1 MPDRDLNRRSP
12 FGVDEK
18 AVQLLHAILSHAAK
32 RFENNI
38 RIKYSDKGDLAQHQK
53 DQLALE
59 IQNWTAIEYVVSC
72 SDKTSNHKLTFD
84 ELVNFPNYDHARI
97 NELSVSVGDY
107 RTPKIFL
114 QLGADPG
121 LSNNIR
127 CKVSG
132 DYGFIN
138 DYGSQIEGWLRSVRK
153 KYWWAYKIVV
163 VLTIVV
169 SIILIVIPVI
179 YLGMEHI
186 TIIDE
191 DKRSKVITSIASVG
205 IIVGLAFMPI
215 IMLIGRILFPIGE
228 FAIGRGAGRQR
239 RREHIVYS
247 LVGGAALVGL
257 VVSVLGNLVTGAI
270 FSLSPR

>member
-38 RIKYSDKGDLAQHQK
+38 LIKYSDKGDLAQHQK
-53 DQLALE
+53 EQLASE
-59 IQNWTAIEYVVSC
+59 IPNCTAIEYVVSC

-84 ELVNFPNYDHARI
+84 ELV
-97 NELSVSVGDY
+97 
-107 RTPKIFL
+107 TPKIFL

-127 CKVSG
+127 CKVIG

-138 DYGSQIEGWLRSVRK
+138 DYGSQIEGWIRSARK
-153 KYWWAYKIVV
+153 KYWWAYKIAV

-169 SIILIVIPVI
+169 STILIVIPII
-179 YLGMEHI
+179 YLGMKHI

-191 DKRSKVITSIASVG
+191 NERSKVITGIVSVG

-215 IMLIGRILFPIGE
+215 IMFIGRILFPIGE

-247 LVGGAALVGL
+247 LFGGAVLVGL
-257 VVSVLGNLVTGAI
+257 VVSVFGNLVTGAI